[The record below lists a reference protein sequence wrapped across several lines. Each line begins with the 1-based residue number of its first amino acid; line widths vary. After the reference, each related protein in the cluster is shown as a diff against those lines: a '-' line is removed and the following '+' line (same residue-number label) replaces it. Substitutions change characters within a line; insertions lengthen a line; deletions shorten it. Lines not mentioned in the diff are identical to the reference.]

1 MDGLL
6 EKIRRFRAERDW
18 DQFHSPKNLA
28 MALMVET
35 AELAEHF
42 QWLSQQQSRELPEPK
57 RREIKEELGD
67 VFIYLLNLADKLDI
81 DLREAAHEKIE
92 INSRKYPA
100 ERVRGKSW
108 KYNEY
113 EACSSEDG
121 GPS

>member
-1 MDGLL
+1 MERLL
-6 EKIRRFRAERDW
+6 EKIRRFREERDW
-18 DQFHSPKNLA
+18 DQFHSPKNLV

-42 QWLSQQQSRELPEPK
+42 QWLSQQQSRDLPEPK
-57 RREIKEELGD
+57 RRMIKEELGD

-81 DLREAAHEKIE
+81 DLREAALEKIE

-100 ERVRGKSW
+100 ERVRGKSR

-113 EACSSEDG
+113 GS
-121 GPS
+121 